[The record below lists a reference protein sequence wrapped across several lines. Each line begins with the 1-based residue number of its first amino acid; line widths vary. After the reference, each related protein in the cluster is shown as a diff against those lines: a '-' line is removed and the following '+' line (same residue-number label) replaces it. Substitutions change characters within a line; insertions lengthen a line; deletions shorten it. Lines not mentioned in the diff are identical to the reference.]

1 MKHSSTQDPLASNQD
16 PHNASTGLNLNDE
29 LGTKLS
35 SSFGA
40 AFGAAVPLKKTGR
53 QTTPALKGADALS
66 TATRRASAIEL
77 AQEKAALG
85 EQGFEM
91 VESEESIAYSR
102 VGLDGSSLRRLSNG
116 HMRPTLTLDLH
127 GYRVETARDSVWNA
141 VRHGQAEGDRCLL
154 IVHGKAGAGYRDE
167 NGAIQGAGEAII
179 KSHVNHWLQQLDAVL
194 AFTSALPKD
203 GGTGALYVLLKK
215 SAKKG

>member
-1 MKHSSTQDPLASNQD
+1 MNSTSDQDPQNPL
-16 PHNASTGLNLNDE
+16 TE
-29 LGTKLS
+29 LDFES
-35 SSFGA
+35 
-40 AFGAAVPLKKTGR
+40 AFGAASPLKKTGR
-53 QTTPALKGADALS
+53 QTAPAFKGADILS
-66 TATRRASAIEL
+66 SAARRAAAVEL
-77 AQEKAALG
+77 VQEKAALG

-91 VESEESIAYSR
+91 LESEQNITYSR
-102 VGLDGSSLRRLSNG
+102 VGLDGGSLRRLSNG

-127 GYRVETARDSVWNA
+127 GYRIDTARDSVWNA
-141 VRHGQAEGDRCLL
+141 VKHGQTEGDRCLL

-167 NGAIQGAGEAII
+167 NGEIRGAGQALI

-215 SAKKG
+215 AAKRG

>member
-1 MKHSSTQDPLASNQD
+1 MSSPSD
-16 PHNASTGLNLNDE
+16 LNPDLRIGPDLND
-29 LGTKLS
+29 LSKAPDFGT
-35 SSFGA
+35 
-40 AFGAAVPLKKTGR
+40 AFGQALPLKKAGR
-53 QTTPALKGADALS
+53 QTTPAPKTPDRLS
-66 TATRRASAIEL
+66 TATRRAAAIE
-77 AQEKAALG
+77 QVEEKAALG

-91 VESEESIAYSR
+91 LGSEQSLTYSR
-102 VGLDGSSLRRLSNG
+102 AGLDGGSLRRLSNG

-127 GYRVETARDSVWNA
+127 GYKIDAARDSVWNA

-154 IVHGKAGAGYRDE
+154 IVHGKAGAGYKDQQGEIRD
-167 NGAIQGAGEAII
+167 AGQALI

-215 SAKKG
+215 SARRA

>member
-1 MKHSSTQDPLASNQD
+1 
-16 PHNASTGLNLNDE
+16 
-29 LGTKLS
+29 
-35 SSFGA
+35 
-40 AFGAAVPLKKTGR
+40 
-53 QTTPALKGADALS
+53 
-66 TATRRASAIEL
+66 
-77 AQEKAALG
+77 
-85 EQGFEM
+85 M

-127 GYRVETARDSVWNA
+127 GYRVDTARDSVWNA
-141 VRHGQAEGDRCLL
+141 VKHGQAEGDRCLL

-167 NGAIQGAGEAII
+167 NGAIQGAGQAII

>member
-1 MKHSSTQDPLASNQD
+1 MNSTSDQDPQNPL
-16 PHNASTGLNLNDE
+16 TE
-29 LGTKLS
+29 LDFES
-35 SSFGA
+35 
-40 AFGAAVPLKKTGR
+40 AFGAASPLKKTGR
-53 QTTPALKGADALS
+53 QTAPAFKGADILS
-66 TATRRASAIEL
+66 SAARRAAAVEL
-77 AQEKAALG
+77 VQEKAALG

-91 VESEESIAYSR
+91 LESEQNITYSR
-102 VGLDGSSLRRLSNG
+102 VGLDGGSLRRLSNG

-127 GYRVETARDSVWNA
+127 GYRIETARDSVWNA
-141 VRHGQAEGDRCLL
+141 VKHGQTEGDRCLL

-167 NGAIQGAGEAII
+167 NGEIRGAGQALI

-215 SAKKG
+215 AAKRG

>member
-1 MKHSSTQDPLASNQD
+1 MNSTSDQDPQNPL
-16 PHNASTGLNLNDE
+16 TE
-29 LGTKLS
+29 LDFES
-35 SSFGA
+35 
-40 AFGAAVPLKKTGR
+40 AFGAASPLKKTGR
-53 QTTPALKGADALS
+53 QTAPAFKGADILS
-66 TATRRASAIEL
+66 SATRRAAAVEL
-77 AQEKAALG
+77 VQEKAALG

-91 VESEESIAYSR
+91 LESEQNITYSR
-102 VGLDGSSLRRLSNG
+102 VGLDGGSLRRLING

-127 GYRVETARDSVWNA
+127 GYRIETARDSVWNA
-141 VRHGQAEGDRCLL
+141 VKHGQTEGDRCLL

-167 NGAIQGAGEAII
+167 NGEIRGAGQALI

-215 SAKKG
+215 AAKRG

>member
-1 MKHSSTQDPLASNQD
+1 MNSTSDQDPQNPL
-16 PHNASTGLNLNDE
+16 TE
-29 LGTKLS
+29 LDFES
-35 SSFGA
+35 
-40 AFGAAVPLKKTGR
+40 AFGAASPLKKTGR
-53 QTTPALKGADALS
+53 QTVPAFKGADILS
-66 TATRRASAIEL
+66 SATRRAAAVEL
-77 AQEKAALG
+77 VQEKAALG

-91 VESEESIAYSR
+91 LESEQNITYSR
-102 VGLDGSSLRRLSNG
+102 VGLDGGSLRRLSNG

-127 GYRVETARDSVWNA
+127 GYRIETARDSVWNA
-141 VRHGQAEGDRCLL
+141 VKHGQTEGDRCLL

-167 NGAIQGAGEAII
+167 NGEIRGAGQALI

-215 SAKKG
+215 AAKRG

>member
-1 MKHSSTQDPLASNQD
+1 MNSTSNQD
-16 PHNASTGLNLNDE
+16 PENVQNPTLESGFGANLE
-29 LGTKLS
+29 AQSGS
-35 SSFGA
+35 AFGA
-40 AFGAAVPLKKTGR
+40 AFGAIVPLKKTGR
-53 QTTPALKGADALS
+53 QTKPALNSTDAKS
-66 TATRRASAIEL
+66 TATRRAAATEL

-91 VESEESIAYSR
+91 IESEQSITYSR
-102 VGLDGSSLRRLSNG
+102 VGLDSGSLRRLSNG

-127 GYRVETARDSVWNA
+127 GYRVDTARDSVWNA
-141 VRHGQAEGDRCLL
+141 VRHGQTEGDRCLL

-167 NGAIQGAGEAII
+167 EGTQHGAGQALI

-203 GGTGALYVLLKK
+203 GGTGALYVLFKK
-215 SAKKG
+215 SAKNR

>member
-1 MKHSSTQDPLASNQD
+1 MNSTSDQDPQNPL
-16 PHNASTGLNLNDE
+16 TE
-29 LGTKLS
+29 LDFES
-35 SSFGA
+35 
-40 AFGAAVPLKKTGR
+40 AFGAASPLKKTGR
-53 QTTPALKGADALS
+53 QTAPAFKGADILS
-66 TATRRASAIEL
+66 SAARRAAAVEL
-77 AQEKAALG
+77 VQEKAALG

-91 VESEESIAYSR
+91 LESEQNITYSR
-102 VGLDGSSLRRLSNG
+102 VGLDGGSLRRLING

-127 GYRVETARDSVWNA
+127 GYRIETARDSVWNA
-141 VRHGQAEGDRCLL
+141 VKHGQTEGDRCLL

-167 NGAIQGAGEAII
+167 NGEIRGAGQALI

-215 SAKKG
+215 AAKRG

>member
-1 MKHSSTQDPLASNQD
+1 MNSTSDQDPQNPL
-16 PHNASTGLNLNDE
+16 TE
-29 LGTKLS
+29 LD
-35 SSFGA
+35 FGS
-40 AFGAAVPLKKTGR
+40 AFGAVSPLKKTGR
-53 QTTPALKGADALS
+53 QIAPAFKGTDILS
-66 TATRRASAIEL
+66 SATRRAAAIEL
-77 AQEKAALG
+77 VQEKAALG

-91 VESEESIAYSR
+91 LESEQNVTYSR
-102 VGLDGSSLRRLSNG
+102 VGLDGGSLRRLSNG

-127 GYRVETARDSVWNA
+127 GYRIETARDSVWNA
-141 VRHGQAEGDRCLL
+141 VKHGQTEGDRCLL

-167 NGAIQGAGEAII
+167 NGEIRGAGQALI

-215 SAKKG
+215 AAKRG

>member
-1 MKHSSTQDPLASNQD
+1 MNSTSDQDPQNPL
-16 PHNASTGLNLNDE
+16 TE
-29 LGTKLS
+29 LGFES
-35 SSFGA
+35 
-40 AFGAAVPLKKTGR
+40 AFGAASPLKKTGR
-53 QTTPALKGADALS
+53 QTAPAFKGADILS
-66 TATRRASAIEL
+66 SATRRAAAVEL
-77 AQEKAALG
+77 VQEKAALG

-91 VESEESIAYSR
+91 LESEQNITYSR
-102 VGLDGSSLRRLSNG
+102 VGLDGGSLRRLSNG

-127 GYRVETARDSVWNA
+127 GYHIETARDSVWNA
-141 VRHGQAEGDRCLL
+141 VKHGQTEGDRCLL

-167 NGAIQGAGEAII
+167 NGEIRGAGQALI

-215 SAKKG
+215 AAKRG